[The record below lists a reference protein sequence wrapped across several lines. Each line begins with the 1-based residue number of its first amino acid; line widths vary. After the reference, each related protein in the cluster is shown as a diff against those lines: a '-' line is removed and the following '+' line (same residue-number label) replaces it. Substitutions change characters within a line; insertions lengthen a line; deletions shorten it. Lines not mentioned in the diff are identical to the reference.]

1 MENSEHRFLAEAPV
15 GKLMRRYAMPCVI
28 SLLVGALYN
37 IVDQIFIANASYL
50 GSFGNAAN
58 TVVFPMTVIAL
69 AIAVMIGD
77 GCCAFV
83 SLSLGKGR
91 PEDAS
96 RSTGNAVVL
105 SVTAGFVLMAIYL
118 LLRDPL
124 LTVFG
129 GRVNDE
135 TFRLAQEYF
144 FWITLGIPLYMFG
157 QAMNPVIRADGSPR
171 FAMLSTL
178 AGAVVNIILD
188 PVFLFVCKWG
198 MMGAAVATVLG
209 QALTAALAVWYLF
222 HSRIVRL
229 HPADFCLKAKI
240 VWRTLSLSA
249 CSFLS
254 QISLVAAMAAIN
266 NMVRKY
272 GALDPIFSQT
282 QYAQIPMAVVGIV
295 MKFFQIIISI
305 VVGMAAGCIPIV
317 GYNMGAERRDRV
329 RTLFRRLLLCEAL
342 VGAVGLI
349 LVEGFPRAL
358 IGIFG
363 AANESVYY
371 TDFALR
377 AFRIYLCML
386 VLACVNKACFI
397 FLQAMGKAAASTAL
411 SMVREIVFGVGFALL
426 LPLFWGLDGV
436 LWSMPVSD
444 ILTFAISAVLIVR
457 TDRELRGE
465 GKACRLA

>member
-1 MENSEHRFLAEAPV
+1 MENSEHRFLAEAPT

-229 HPADFCLKAKI
+229 HPADFCLKAKT
-240 VWRTLSLSA
+240 VWRTLSLGA

-282 QYAQIPMAVVGIV
+282 Q
-295 MKFFQIIISI
+295 
-305 VVGMAAGCIPIV
+305 
-317 GYNMGAERRDRV
+317 
-329 RTLFRRLLLCEAL
+329 
-342 VGAVGLI
+342 
-349 LVEGFPRAL
+349 
-358 IGIFG
+358 
-363 AANESVYY
+363 
-371 TDFALR
+371 
-377 AFRIYLCML
+377 
-386 VLACVNKACFI
+386 
-397 FLQAMGKAAASTAL
+397 
-411 SMVREIVFGVGFALL
+411 
-426 LPLFWGLDGV
+426 
-436 LWSMPVSD
+436 
-444 ILTFAISAVLIVR
+444 
-457 TDRELRGE
+457 
-465 GKACRLA
+465 

>member
-1 MENSEHRFLAEAPV
+1 MENSEHRFLAEAPT

-240 VWRTLSLSA
+240 VWRTLSLGA

-397 FLQAMGKAAASTAL
+397 FLHAMGKAAASTAL